1 MGLFDR
7 FRRLIR
13 SNVNDLVRKAEDPE
27 KMLNQ
32 LILDMNKQLTEA
44 KRNVATAMT
53 EEKRL
58 HRQVQEQRNRAA
70 EWERRA
76 MVALRAD
83 KEELAREALGRK
95 QREDEYAEQL
105 SAQYDKQ
112 HEAVEQLKASLRD
125 LQDRIEEAQRKKN
138 LLVARAKRAE
148 AQKKIQEII
157 TGLGDTSA
165 FDAFDEMSRRVEEL
179 ENETEA
185 LSELEDH
192 STDRSLE
199 EQIAAL
205 EKPDGDAMLEDLRE
219 KMKRE
224 GVPQRE
230 DETQRAGAAA
240 GNSGADDHGDDDI
253 DRSLEELKRK
263 LDSQG

>member
-1 MGLFDR
+1 MGFFDR
-7 FRRLIR
+7 LRRLIS
-13 SNVNDLVRKAEDPE
+13 SNANDLVRKAEDPE

-32 LILDMNKQLTEA
+32 LILDMNKQLMEA
-44 KRNVATAMT
+44 KRNVATAIT

-58 HRQVQEQRNRAA
+58 HRQVEEQQNRAS

-76 MVALRAD
+76 MVALRAG
-83 KEELAREALGRK
+83 KEDLAREALSRK
-95 QREDEYAEQL
+95 QREDEYAAQL
-105 SAQYDKQ
+105 SGQYEKQ

-165 FDAFDEMSRRVEEL
+165 FDAFDEMSRRVEQL
-179 ENETEA
+179 ETETDA
-185 LSELEDH
+185 LAELDR
-192 STDRSLE
+192 SSSDRSLE
-199 EQIAAL
+199 DEIAAL
-205 EKPDGDAMLEDLRE
+205 EKPDGDAMLDDLRE
-219 KMKRE
+219 KM
-224 GVPQRE
+224 
-230 DETQRAGAAA
+230 AL
-240 GNSGADDHGDDDI
+240 DDASPVTESDTEI

-263 LDSQG
+263 LDAEG

>member
-1 MGLFDR
+1 MGFFDR
-7 FRRLIR
+7 LRRLIS
-13 SNVNDLVRKAEDPE
+13 SNANDLVRKAEDPE
-27 KMLNQ
+27 KLLNQ

-44 KRNVATAMT
+44 KRNVATAIT

-58 HRQVQEQRNRAA
+58 FRQVEEQKKSAS

-76 MVALRAD
+76 MVALKAE
-83 KEELAREALGRK
+83 KEDLAREALSRK
-95 QREDEYAEQL
+95 KREDDYATQL
-105 SAQYDKQ
+105 DSQYQKQ

-165 FDAFDEMSRRVEEL
+165 FDAFDQMARRVEEL
-179 ENETEA
+179 ETETDA
-185 LSELEDH
+185 LAELDR
-192 STDRSLE
+192 SSSDRSLE
-199 EQIAAL
+199 ETIDAL
-205 EKPDGDAMLEDLRE
+205 EQPNNDSMLEDLRR
-219 KMKRE
+219 KMEIE
-224 GVPQRE
+224 GTTDSSGT
-230 DETQRAGAAA
+230 DE
-240 GNSGADDHGDDDI
+240 I

-263 LDSQG
+263 LDAEG

>member
-1 MGLFDR
+1 MGFFNRL
-7 FRRLIR
+7 RRLIS
-13 SNVNDLVRKAEDPE
+13 SNANDLVRKAEDPE

-32 LILDMNKQLTEA
+32 LILDMNKQLMDA
-44 KRNVATAMT
+44 KRNVATAIT

-58 HRQVQEQRNRAA
+58 HRQVEEQQNRAT

-76 MVALRAD
+76 MVALRAG
-83 KEELAREALGRK
+83 KEDLAREALSRK
-95 QREDEYAEQL
+95 QREDEYAAQL
-105 SAQYDKQ
+105 NAQYEKQ

-165 FDAFDEMSRRVEEL
+165 FDAFDEMSKRVEQL
-179 ENETEA
+179 ETETDA
-185 LSELEDH
+185 LAEL
-192 STDRSLE
+192 DRSSSDKSLE

-205 EKPDGDAMLEDLRE
+205 EKPNGDAMLDDLRQ
-219 KMKRE
+219 KMDLEDASPSPE
-224 GVPQRE
+224 GDSE
-230 DETQRAGAAA
+230 
-240 GNSGADDHGDDDI
+240 I

-263 LDSQG
+263 LDAEG

>member
-1 MGLFDR
+1 MGMFDR
-7 FRRLIR
+7 LRRLIR
-13 SNVNDLVRKAEDPE
+13 SNVNDAVRKAENPE

-44 KRNVATAMT
+44 KRNVATAIT

-58 HRQVQEQRNRAA
+58 HRQVEEQRNNAA

-76 MVALRAD
+76 MVALRAG
-83 KEELAREALGRK
+83 KEDLAREALARK
-95 QREDEYAEQL
+95 QREDQYVEQL
-105 SAQYDKQ
+105 SSQYDKQ
-112 HEAVEQLKASLRD
+112 HDAVEKLKSSLRE

-165 FDAFDEMSRRVEEL
+165 FDAFDEMSRRVEQL
-179 ENETEA
+179 EIETEA
-185 LSELEDH
+185 LEEVENDSA
-192 STDRSLE
+192 DRSLE
-199 EQIAAL
+199 DQIAAL
-205 EKPDGDAMLEDLRE
+205 EQPNSNDMLDDLRN
-219 KMKRE
+219 K
-224 GVPQRE
+224 VAAE
-230 DETQRAGAAA
+230 DAGTSVA
-240 GNSGADDHGDDDI
+240 GTDQI

-263 LDSQG
+263 LDSER